1 MPSYAEPRPVLVS
14 VLAILVGFGTTGCG
28 SDHQQAPVGATEPS
42 GRFEVSGAVEIAVA
56 EVAASPPIWEG
67 YGGGW
72 SFALSDQAAGYGVTF
87 FNVPVELLS
96 GEYPLAERPTIP
108 GDVDPATLEFPPSAI
123 FSEWGDR
130 GDERW
135 DEAPTGTLTVESVEN
150 GTISGHF
157 EFSVDQ
163 VVGEAVT
170 VLGSFENVKMPE
182 SLD

>member
-1 MPSYAEPRPVLVS
+1 MPSYPEPRRIRFVALALLVAGAS
-14 VLAILVGFGTTGCG
+14 SGCG
-28 SDHQQAPVGATEPS
+28 SDDHAAANSEPR

-72 SFALSDQAAGYGVTF
+72 SFALSDQSAGYGVTF
-87 FNVPVELLS
+87 FNLPVELLS